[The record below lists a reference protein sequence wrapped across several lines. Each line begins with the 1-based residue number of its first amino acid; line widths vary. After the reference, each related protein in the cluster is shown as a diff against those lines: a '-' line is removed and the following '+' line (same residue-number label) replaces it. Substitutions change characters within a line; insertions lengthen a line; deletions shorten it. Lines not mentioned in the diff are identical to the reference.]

1 MDWYNEWVAARKC
14 LQKTESLLG
23 HMEKIQLAGLA
34 SLSDKQAAARR
45 TWMET
50 VSLESKRRVMEK
62 KESDICWRN
71 KEAEQ
76 GQRSLTIQS
85 LKRSL
90 VKMRERVET
99 TTRVARTKLSEEQFW
114 SERRK
119 LKEETQRLRRKEQ
132 CRSRQKLKNIRRRE
146 ENCAKHV
153 ICRWARSFQT
163 HLQSQGSRRRDKL
176 TSERVVE
183 TGRVVETETEVRDR
197 EDPVSKRSELMRKVE
212 QMNGEI
218 RKTKDSIVTKKM
230 VTVYGDLVINEDEHK

>member
-1 MDWYNEWVAARKC
+1 MDWYKEWVAARKC

-23 HMEKIQLAGLA
+23 HMEKVQLAGLA
-34 SLSDKQAAARR
+34 SLSDEQAAARR
-45 TWMET
+45 QWMEI
-50 VSLESKRRVMEK
+50 VSLESKRRLIEK
-62 KESDICWRN
+62 RGSEICWRN
-71 KEAEQ
+71 REAEQ

-99 TTRVARTKLSEEQFW
+99 ATRVARTKLSEEQFW

-153 ICRWARSFQT
+153 ICRWARSFQA
-163 HLQSQGSRRRDKL
+163 HLQSQGSRRRDRQ

-183 TGRVVETETEVRDR
+183 TGRVGETETEVRDR
-197 EDPVSKRSELMRKVE
+197 EDRVSRRSELMRKRR
-212 QMNGEI
+212 MN
-218 RKTKDSIVTKKM
+218 
-230 VTVYGDLVINEDEHK
+230 